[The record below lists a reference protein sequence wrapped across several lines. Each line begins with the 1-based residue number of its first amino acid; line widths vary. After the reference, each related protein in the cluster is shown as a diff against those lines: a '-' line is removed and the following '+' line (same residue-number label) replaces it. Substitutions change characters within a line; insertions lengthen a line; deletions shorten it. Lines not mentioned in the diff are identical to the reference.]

1 MNGSP
6 NCRHSR
12 ACAKSALAG
21 ILPPR
26 LNKAFAEQFLQATT
40 FAGIAQLVEHLIC
53 NQEVRGSNPCVG
65 TNKIKGLRVNWI
77 ISVTP
82 RYNFGTAR
90 STAPWQHS

>member
-65 TNKIKGLRVNWI
+65 TIHSKV
-77 ISVTP
+77 
-82 RYNFGTAR
+82 FGGMCR
-90 STAPWQHS
+90 QLFLKLYKFSTVRHLSCVGT

>member
-6 NCRHSR
+6 NRLKAR
-12 ACAKSALAG
+12 ACAKSSPAG

-26 LNKAFAEQFLQATT
+26 LNKAFAQQFLQATT

-65 TNKIKGLRVNWI
+65 TNKNKDLQA
-77 ISVTP
+77 
-82 RYNFGTAR
+82 F
-90 STAPWQHS
+90 

>member
-6 NCRHSR
+6 NHLDGR
-12 ACAKSALAG
+12 ACAKSSLAG

-26 LNKAFAEQFLQATT
+26 LNKASAEQLLQATT

-65 TNKIKGLRVNWI
+65 TT
-77 ISVTP
+77 S
-82 RYNFGTAR
+82 
-90 STAPWQHS
+90 